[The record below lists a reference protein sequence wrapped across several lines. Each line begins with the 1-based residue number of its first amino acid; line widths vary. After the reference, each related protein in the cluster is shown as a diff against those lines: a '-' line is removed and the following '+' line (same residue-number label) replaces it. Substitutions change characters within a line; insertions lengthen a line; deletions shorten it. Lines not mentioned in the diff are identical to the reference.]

1 MSGDLNVALR
11 ITARDDGSKVVSNSL
26 KEVAKATENVNK
38 ANAQADNTSKS
49 WSQNSSKGAKVVSDS
64 LKAVAKSTEEA
75 ARSTNKLADEQKRAN
90 DSAVVGSRTL
100 TEEYR
105 RSASA
110 RETLGIRA
118 ERTIQREIQQT
129 EAAYN
134 RLARSGTMS
143 AQEQAR
149 AYTAMKS
156 KVGEL
161 RREMA
166 GLNGDMKT
174 GSSFLQNTMSII
186 GGVTAGSALLHK
198 PVSQQMSYSEK
209 LADMSNTAFSD
220 RTIEG
225 RIAGKKE
232 LDSAITNA
240 VNESGGTVDMAT
252 DSLNELFKSG
262 QFSKDSAMNLLPTI
276 QKFAVATKTDPAD
289 LIKLVTALKANFKIS
304 DADMPKALDMATAG
318 GHKGSFE
325 LKDMAHWLADQLPVA
340 NSQLG
345 MSGLKDYARII
356 ALNQSSAL
364 VTGSSDKAGNNTSNL
379 LGKLVSSDTE
389 NNFKSHYQIR
399 SESTGKKLS
408 VAGYLTE
415 QRERGVDP
423 IVAFNGLIDKTFE
436 GNKEYQKLLAR
447 SKTAKGKEKEEI
459 LKAMETIIEGSVIS
473 QIIPDKESR
482 QALIGYRNKE
492 FVDDVYDATVNKSN
506 GEGDKSHAVMMN
518 EASLKAQQLE
528 SQKQLSENR
537 SFESFNNTLGDVS
550 SKLAEYAKAYP
561 GLTDYVTKA
570 TYAFGTLAAMGA
582 AALVVNRATSGSG
595 SSWLAELFSSGS
607 KTGGSNILG
616 AVGRFFGVAGSAFMA
631 YDHVKD
637 TDLMTGRRSTDN
649 QVRAEADIKDR
660 NLDPNGWRASTS
672 RQMAKAPT
680 FWDAADEMMNWF
692 SGNGS
697 SPVALNNAMPQSNYP
712 ANINIKTELKLNER
726 VLAESVNS
734 VNVRDANR
742 R

>member
-90 DSAVVGSRTL
+90 DAAVVGSRTL

-143 AQEQAR
+143 AQEQTR

-220 RTIEG
+220 RTVEG

-240 VNESGGTVDMAT
+240 VNKSGGTVDMAT

-318 GHKGSFE
+318 GQKGSFE
-325 LKDMAHWLADQLPVA
+325 LKDMAKWLAEQLPNA
-340 NSQLG
+340 SSQLG

-364 VTGSSDKAGNNTSNL
+364 VTGSSDKAGNNVSNL
-379 LGKLVSSDTE
+379 LGKLVSTDTE
-389 NNFKSHYQIR
+389 NNFKSHYKIR
-399 SESTGKKLS
+399 SESTGKTLS
-408 VAGYLTE
+408 VAGYLAE
-415 QRERGVDP
+415 QRGRGVDP

-447 SKTAKGKEKEEI
+447 SKAAKGKEKDEI

-492 FVDDVYDATVNKSN
+492 FVDDVYDTTVNKSN

-518 EASLKAQQLE
+518 EAALKAQQLE

-550 SKLAEYAKAYP
+550 LKLAEYAKAYP
-561 GLTDYVTKA
+561 ELTDAVTKA
-570 TYAFGTLAAMGA
+570 GYTFGTA
-582 AALVVNRATSGSG
+582 AAVVGAGLIINRATSGGG
-595 SSWLAELFSSGS
+595 SSWLAELFSSGAKS
-607 KTGGSNILG
+607 GGGNILG
-616 AVGRFFGVAGSAFMA
+616 ALGRVFGVAGSVYMA

-637 TDLMTGRRSTDN
+637 TDFMTGRRSADN
-649 QVRAEADIKDR
+649 QVRIDADLKKR
-660 NLDPNGWRASTS
+660 GLDPNSPEAQLSG
-672 RQMAKAPT
+672 QFAKMPT
-680 FWDAADEMMNWF
+680 FWDVWDDWF
-692 SGNGS
+692 GGKST
-697 SPVALNNAMPQSNYP
+697 SPAVLNNAMPQSNYP
-712 ANINIKTELKLNER
+712 ANINIKSELKINER
-726 VLAESVNS
+726 VIAEAVNS